1 MAAGRGA
8 WCLAPLAGVL
18 LAGACVTHED
28 AERRVRYGC
37 DDGSMLT
44 VVFAGDTARLFTN
57 GGSPI
62 LLDRQPATS
71 GFRYDAGTHSIRGKG
86 RLMTFVVGR
95 RVPIQCREVGSP
107 R

>member
-1 MAAGRGA
+1 MTTGRGA
-8 WCLAPLAGVL
+8 WCLAPLAGAL
-18 LAGACVTHED
+18 LVGACVTRDD

-44 VVFAGDTARLFTN
+44 VVFAGDTARLFAD

-62 LLDRQPATS
+62 LLDRQPVAS
-71 GFRYDAGTHSIRGKG
+71 GFRYDAGTHSIRGRG
-86 RLMTFVVGR
+86 RSMTYVIGR
-95 RVPIQCREVGSP
+95 RAPIQCREAGSP